1 MKKLISLLLTLAF
14 LCASAFAFAADTITI
29 GGLAPLTG
37 PVAVYGV
44 AVQEGAN
51 LYVKQINEKGGILGK
66 QVVIDWQDTK
76 ADVTE
81 AINAYNL
88 HFSNKVS
95 GIIGPV
101 ITRTSLAVA
110 DYAAEDGIPMITPS
124 ATNYDVTTPG
134 NGYNI
139 FRVCMLDPYQGQVMA
154 YLAKESLGFT
164 KLAVLYDNADDYSTG
179 IAKAFEEKAIEL
191 GAEIVAFE
199 ACTAS
204 DVDFK
209 AQLTNIASKEPDAV
223 LVPMYYGSVALI
235 ARQAREVGIT
245 APLLGGDGWDGV
257 LTQVDD
263 PSILEGYYFVNHY
276 SPADTAELVV
286 NFLAAY
292 EAEYGATPN
301 AFGALGYDAIAV
313 LLSAIEA
320 SGNPD
325 DWDAIDKAMQAT
337 NYDGVTGTGLKYND
351 HGDPSKAG
359 VVNQIIGGKYE
370 VFGYIE
376 P

>member
-1 MKKLISLLLTLAF
+1 MKKVISLLLTLSL
-14 LCASAFAFAADTITI
+14 LCVSAFAFAADVITI
-29 GGLAPLTG
+29 GGLAPITG
-37 PVAVYGV
+37 PVAVYGN
-44 AVQEGAN
+44 AVVEGAN

-76 ADVTE
+76 GDRTE
-81 AINAYNL
+81 AINAYQL

-95 GIIGPV
+95 ALIGPV
-101 ITRTSLAVA
+101 ISGTSLGVA
-110 DYAAEDGIPMITPS
+110 DYVGEDGIPMITPS

-139 FRVCMLDPYQGQVMA
+139 FRVCMLDPYQGEVMA
-154 YLAKESLGFT
+154 FLAKEELGFS

-179 IAKAFEEKAIEL
+179 IAKAFEAKAIEL
-191 GAEIVAFE
+191 GAEVVAFE

-209 AQLTNIASKEPDAV
+209 SQLTTIASKEPEAI
-223 LVPMYYGSVALI
+223 LVPMYYGPMALI
-235 ARQAREVGIT
+235 ARQAREIGIT

-276 SPADTAELVV
+276 SPADTSERVV
-286 NFLAAY
+286 NFLADY
-292 EAEYGATPN
+292 EAEYGITSN

-313 LLSAIEA
+313 LLNAIEA
-320 SGNPD
+320 AGDPD
-325 DWDAIDKAMQAT
+325 DWDAINQAMQAT
-337 NYDGVTGTGLKYND
+337 NFDGVTGLGLKFDD
-351 HGDPSKAG
+351 HGDPTKAG
-359 VVNQIIGGKYE
+359 VVNQIIDGKYE